1 MNEVLE
7 HVLKGVSATLMAI
20 AHPDPVSVINAI
32 KADYELGDDIYE
44 VIKDNVSEDEHIK
57 NLLTANDAQ
66 KMIDDVNNDS
76 VVDNNRV

>member
-1 MNEVLE
+1 MNKVLE

-44 VIKDNVSEDEHIK
+44 VIKNNLSEDDHIQ

-66 KMIDDVNNDS
+66 KMIDNVNNDS
-76 VVDNNRV
+76 AVDNNRV